1 MKFSKKNRLIFS
13 IIFLYICWVYVRSYM
28 IVGHNILWFRIDF
41 MPPLLSLPIE
51 CIYCKYDMVYCSIG
65 ADKVHLAVG
74 ENGFIILDIRQGDNY
89 FKLSSLE
96 DGYYAYNTKRLYLN
110 KKNYFIGWSTDTVW
124 LKIDTRHIVRDDP
137 GFMEALRKLKE
148 L

>member
-74 ENGFIILDIRQGDNY
+74 ENGFIIL
-89 FKLSSLE
+89 
-96 DGYYAYNTKRLYLN
+96 GY
-110 KKNYFIGWSTDTVW
+110 
-124 LKIDTRHIVRDDP
+124 
-137 GFMEALRKLKE
+137 
-148 L
+148 